1 MDRPK
6 DISVVGHCHGRHAQ
20 IFHSLAK
27 LFDVTGAVEQGVVR
41 VEVQVDELGHGFGAF
56 SLSQEGQRKRGSFC
70 EFRGRAAT
78 WGSRALRRFLNSDPA
93 LVKWWVPQLEKP
105 MECRTKDEL
114 EQHLPEIRR
123 LATSSTFTSDEKD
136 AAVRAER
143 FAIGLLR
150 EHDESGHHGKRCP
163 FATRLG

>member
-1 MDRPK
+1 
-6 DISVVGHCHGRHAQ
+6 
-20 IFHSLAK
+20 
-27 LFDVTGAVEQGVVR
+27 
-41 VEVQVDELGHGFGAF
+41 
-56 SLSQEGQRKRGSFC
+56 
-70 EFRGRAAT
+70 
-78 WGSRALRRFLNSDPA
+78 
-93 LVKWWVPQLEKP
+93 

-114 EQHLPEIRR
+114 EQHLSDIRR
-123 LATSSTFTSDEKD
+123 LATSPALTSEEQD